1 MIHNDYVKAVNKLEF
16 SNNLLERVKAAEAGT
31 PRFRPVRIALLAAV
45 LACFMITTA
54 FGAISTMRE
63 RPGQVEVLGTDTDT
77 LAEAQHML
85 FSVSQ
90 LREGAE
96 KHYMELQPVHTY
108 HFRHGMLRSRQGEY
122 LRISQDYTLEPVE
135 LTQFRL
141 TLDKNGRT
149 YSLDFACLDTE
160 SGVLSNHR
168 SVYHKNEQGEI
179 LLNLTDGNSG
189 QWPAY
194 FNPETGALRDALP
207 EWTSDDFEGRIGY
220 GYELMDGILIATVV
234 NDGMSNSQNIL
245 YWIAPGAEEPRF
257 IELPG
262 NGLYHVENN
271 TVYYQNELGQLY
283 CMDADFTFRLICQYE
298 TMDYLQDGLLTVSVQ
313 GKLGILDAYTGE
325 VYVFGNLE
333 LSKTDTLDYHAIRYG
348 SAGTIAL
355 VHTEWVH
362 DPERIVLRGLGV
374 LDKQSAQLKLLQIE
388 NDYDGA
394 QCNWLDETRLAV
406 IYKSELGQILCVY
419 EFDS

>member
-1 MIHNDYVKAVNKLEF
+1 MIHNDYVNAVNKLEF
-16 SNNLLERVKAAEAGT
+16 SNNLLQRVQAAQAAK

-63 RPGQVEVLGTDTDT
+63 RPGQVEVLGMDTDT
-77 LAEAQHML
+77 LAEAQHMD

-90 LREGAE
+90 LGEGAQ
-96 KHYMELQPVHTY
+96 KHYMELQPVHTF

-122 LRISQDYTLEPVE
+122 LRITRDYTLEPVE
-135 LTQFRL
+135 LTQCRL
-141 TLDKNGRT
+141 TLEKDGQA
-149 YSLDFACLDTE
+149 YFLDFSYLDTQ

-168 SVYHKNEQGEI
+168 SVYYKNEQGEI

-194 FNPETGALRDALP
+194 FNPETGALRDAMHTWS
-207 EWTSDDFEGRIGY
+207 EEDFEGRVCAGS
-220 GYELMDGILIATVV
+220 ELMGGILIEALV
-234 NDGMSNSQNIL
+234 NDGQPNSRNIL
-245 YWIAPGAEEPRF
+245 YWIASDADSPK
-257 IELPG
+257 ILELPG

-271 TVYYQNELGQLY
+271 TVYYQNDLGQLY
-283 CMDADFTFRLICQYE
+283 CMDDNFTFRLICQYE

-325 VYVFGNLE
+325 VYVFGDLE
-333 LSKTDTLDYHAIRYG
+333 VSKTDTLDYHAIRYG
-348 SAGTIAL
+348 SGGTIAL
-355 VHTEWVH
+355 VHTEWIH
-362 DPERIVLRGLGV
+362 DPERIVLRGLAV

-388 NDYDGA
+388 NEYDGA
-394 QCNWLDETRLAV
+394 QCNWLDKDRLAV